1 MTDIKYCVAN
11 QTNARPTGHTLR
23 RFNRHLLA
31 GAVFAATALGVQA
44 PLHAEDWIAG
54 TGDWFNGANW
64 SNGLVPD
71 VNIDNG
77 IYRSAVIE
85 NGGEVTLSGGD
96 AVAMTLDIGSLN
108 GPGGTMTVTGGTLN
122 TGNIGID
129 GGGSMTVSGRGT
141 EWDLAKPNTPF
152 FTSGSIRVWDG
163 SLAISGGA
171 KVLNAGIATLGARA
185 GQTGSLILS
194 GTGTTMT
201 SNVGISVGS
210 RGIGLLRVEDHA
222 ILQYS
227 RLEIGT
233 FDGGQGTVVVTGNGT
248 SVLVSDLIVGY
259 RGDEEDRASA
269 ILTIADDAQVTASDE
284 AFITNDGN
292 YGGWTSGTIN
302 IGAAEGEAAA
312 AAGTLNADNGVYFG
326 YGDANLV
333 FNHTETDYDF
343 SHDMTNSDE
352 ATASASI
359 RQVAGVTELSG
370 NSASFTGSTEATGG
384 TLLVTGNLG
393 GVLSASEA
401 GTIGGTGTIG
411 STTIGDG
418 GTLAPGMR
426 NAIGSL
432 TVNGDLTFESGST
445 YAVDLTGAASDTV
458 TVLGAATLSG
468 GTVTVRS
475 LDDSTSYQQSQTY
488 TILSAGTLDGS
499 FTETISPSAFLD
511 VTTTYEGDNAKI
523 TVALIGSGEGDG
535 GDNGGGDNGGGDN
548 GGGDNGGGSGVF
560 TWAADTPNQYA
571 VAQSLDSLDQSGQ
584 SLELYND
591 MLMLSLDEAR
601 ETYEQLGGL
610 DYAAGQSAMMQ
621 NSLSVGR
628 MINNRLRSASGG
640 AAAPSVP
647 ALGYAEESDIAA
659 KGAFP
664 DSATDGFDEGRF
676 TAWGS
681 GFGTWGEIDGTNGSA
696 DADIGSGGFIGG
708 ADMMVNDMWR
718 VGVAAGYSRST
729 FDVNQSTGKSDN
741 YTLATY
747 ADMEWNALAV
757 RGGLG
762 YTFHSAEADRKIT
775 ALDQTLKGEYD
786 ANSFNAFGELA
797 YRADLGP
804 ASVEPFAN
812 LAFVH
817 LKTDSFTET
826 GGTAALRVDGQTMST
841 TFTTIGLRAATDF
854 DFGGVPTVAR
864 GSLGWMHAFGDVDTQ
879 TTARFATG
887 NDFTVFGTPLDENT
901 ALVEAGLDFA
911 VTESATLGVSYSGQF
926 GENATDQGLNA
937 NLRVRF

>member
-11 QTNARPTGHTLR
+11 KTNARSTGHTLR

-31 GAVFAATALGVQA
+31 GAVFAMTALAAHA

-64 SNGLVPD
+64 SNGVVPD
-71 VNIDNG
+71 VQPDNN
-77 IYRSAVIE
+77 IYRTAVIA
-85 NGGEVTLSGGD
+85 NGGEVTLSSGD
-96 AVAMTLDIGSLN
+96 AVAMTLEIGN
-108 GPGGTMTVTGGTLN
+108 DDGDGGTMTFTGGSLN
-122 TGNIGID
+122 TGGAEID
-129 GGGSMTVSGRGT
+129 GGGVMTVSGRGA
-141 EWDLAKPNTPF
+141 EWDLAKPNLPVF
-152 FTSGSIRVWDG
+152 SGGQIAIREG
-163 SLAISGGA
+163 SLAISDGA
-171 KVLNAGIATLGARA
+171 KVYNAGSVTLLGDDAT
-185 GQTGSLILS
+185 SSMVVS
-194 GTGTTMT
+194 GTGTTF
-201 SNVGISVGS
+201 SSINVTSVGGS
-210 RGIGLLRVEDHA
+210 GGAATLRVDDHA
-222 ILQYS
+222 IYQARNLY
-227 RLEIGT
+227 IGT
-233 FDGGQGTVVVTGNGT
+233 FGGGRGAVVATGAGT
-248 SVLVSDLIVGY
+248 SLAVEYLAVGN
-259 RGDEEDRASA
+259 RGEEDDRASA
-269 ILTIADDAQVTASDE
+269 TLTIADGAQVTASEE
-284 AFITNDGN
+284 ALITRDSN

-312 AAGTLNADNGVYFG
+312 AAGTLNADNGVHFG

-343 SHDMTNSDE
+343 SHVMTNSDVD
-352 ATASASI
+352 TASASI

-370 NSASFTGSTEATGG
+370 NSGSFTGSTEATGG

-445 YAVDLTGAASDTV
+445 YVVDLTGAESDLV
-458 TVLGAATLSG
+458 TVSGTASLG
-468 GTVTVRS
+468 GTVSIRS
-475 LDDSTSYQQSQTY
+475 LDDSTSYQESQTY
-488 TILSAGTLDGS
+488 TILSAGTRDGS
-499 FTETISPSAFLD
+499 FEEALSQSAFLD
-511 VTTTYEGDNAKI
+511 VTTSYEGNDAKI
-523 TVALIGSGEGDG
+523 TVALIGEGEGEGGDG
-535 GDNGGGDNGGGDN
+535 GDNGDGNDGGNGGGDP
-548 GGGDNGGGSGVF
+548 GDEGVF

-571 VAQSLDSLDQSGQ
+571 VAQALDSLDQSGD
-584 SLELYND
+584 SLELYNE
-591 MLMLSLDEAR
+591 MLMLGLDDAR

-647 ALGYAEESDIAA
+647 ALGYAEESDVAA

-664 DSATDGFDEGRF
+664 DSATNGFDEGRF

-729 FDVNQSTGKSDN
+729 FDVDQSTGKSDN

-762 YTFHSAEADRKIT
+762 YTFHRAEADRKIT

-826 GGTAALRVDGQTMST
+826 GGTAALRVDGQKMST
-841 TFTTIGLRAATDF
+841 TFTTIGVRAATDF